1 MRPFSYSR
9 VADDKAAVAAAGAQ
23 NAKFLGGGTN
33 LVDLMKHEI
42 ERPETLVDV
51 SRLPHEEIEQTESG
65 LRIGA
70 AVTNSALAA
79 DAVVREKYPLLSTAL
94 LSGATQQLRNRATT
108 GGNFLQRTRC
118 QYFYDTQ
125 RACNKREPGS
135 GCDAI
140 GGLNRFHAIL
150 GASENCIAVHPSDM
164 AVAMVALGAD
174 AETVLPQGGVR
185 TIPAD
190 ALHRLPGDTPHID
203 HQLAQGELIT
213 HVVLH
218 KAPQYQM
225 YRKVRDRSSYA
236 FAVVS
241 IGIAFDLLEGH
252 FMKIRIAFGGVA
264 HKPWRAARAEE
275 VLEGKAPSRALFE
288 EAADAELAEA
298 KGQGDNDF
306 KIPLMRRLIVA
317 SLTEMTSAQEKAA

>member
-1 MRPFSYSR
+1 MKPFEYSR
-9 VADDKAAVAAAGAQ
+9 VSDDKAAVAAAQAA

-33 LVDLMKHEI
+33 LVDLMKLEI
-42 ERPETLVDV
+42 EQPDMLVDV
-51 SRLPHEEIEQTESG
+51 SRLPHEEIEQTEEG

-79 DAVVREKYPLLSTAL
+79 DPVVRKSYPLLSTAL
-94 LSGATQQLRNRATT
+94 LSGATMQLRNRATT

-174 AETVLPQGGVR
+174 IETMLPEGGGR
-185 TIPAD
+185 TLPAD
-190 ALHRLPGDTPHID
+190 GLHRLPGTTPHID
-203 HQLAQGELIT
+203 HQLRQGELIT
-213 HVVLH
+213 HVVLPKGAKH
-218 KAPQYQM
+218 QL

-252 FMKIRIAFGGVA
+252 FMNIRVGLGGVA

-275 VLEGKAPSRALFE
+275 VLEGKAPSPELFAK
-288 EAADAELAEA
+288 AADAELAEA

-306 KIPLMRRLIVA
+306 KIPLMRRLIIA
-317 SLTEMTSAQEKAA
+317 SLTEMTTGQETPA